1 MMMTMMMMVIL
12 MIMVMTQLMTLTLT
26 DAGEGKR
33 LNTTSKK
40 LQHLQV
46 KNTNPPPGGVGECHL
61 SPQLVA
67 EIQGYQETVD
77 HIIDYVVH
85 GGYKGQ
91 AYHLLAELVDTFG
104 HRLSGS
110 KQLEDAIDWMLEV
123 ARSEGLDNAYTEDVT
138 VPVWVRNN
146 ESLWMTRPRLQELN
160 MLALGRSVGTP
171 PGGIRAE
178 VLVVR
183 DFKDLERQAKKA
195 AGKIVVYNSRWRN
208 YHEAVQYRMSGAVRA
223 AKVGAVAT
231 LVSSLTPFSL
241 NTPHTGYQT
250 YGKSLVKIPAAYIT
264 VEDAAMLERMQRRG
278 QKVEV
283 VLTMGAQNSPATTSR
298 NTVTEVKGREW
309 PRQVV
314 VVSGHLDSW
323 DVGQGAL
330 DDGGGSVI
338 SWCSGVVLKR
348 LGLRPR
354 RTLRAVLFT
363 GEEQHFLGG
372 QAYFD
377 RHQDEREKYQLIL
390 ESDTGTF
397 TPRGLAFTGT
407 QKATCIMREIL
418 HLLQPIN
425 ATQVCCC
432 LTQVLAP
439 MYGGPDITM
448 WEKVGVPTGSL
459 HSPDERY
466 FWYHHSH
473 GDTLSVIESGL
484 LDLCLAVW
492 TVIAY
497 VTADIT
503 HNLPHLSL

>member
-1 MMMTMMMMVIL
+1 MFSST
-12 MIMVMTQLMTLTLT
+12 
-26 DAGEGKR
+26 GEGKR

-40 LQHLQV
+40 LQH
-46 KNTNPPPGGVGECHL
+46 
-61 SPQLVA
+61 
-67 EIQGYQETVD
+67 
-77 HIIDYVVH
+77 
-85 GGYKGQ
+85 
-91 AYHLLAELVDTFG
+91 
-104 HRLSGS
+104 LSGS

-330 DDGGGSVI
+330 DDGG
-338 SWCSGVVLKR
+338 
-348 LGLRPR
+348 
-354 RTLRAVLFT
+354 
-363 GEEQHFLGG
+363 
-372 QAYFD
+372 
-377 RHQDEREKYQLIL
+377 
-390 ESDTGTF
+390 
-397 TPRGLAFTGT
+397 
-407 QKATCIMREIL
+407 
-418 HLLQPIN
+418 
-425 ATQVCCC
+425 
-432 LTQVLAP
+432 
-439 MYGGPDITM
+439 
-448 WEKVGVPTGSL
+448 SL